1 MPMLTK
7 SPSAFIRPSPSRLHM
22 GGVTQATG
30 NSILACETAGY
41 DVIIVETVG
50 VGQSEYEVAHLCD
63 IFTLLVAPAAGDELQ
78 AIKKGIVEM
87 ANVIAVTKFD
97 GDLIRAARRMRGEIK
112 SATKYIDYTERPAV
126 LCVSAVT
133 KEGIE
138 ETWRLI
144 EERVNKDAGLKAAR
158 RQEKRLQM
166 LRTYLINELFEVL
179 SRNLSYEQYEER
191 LKADPTL
198 SLSELVQDIIYRD
211 LYKVLQKSSL
221 LTES

>member
-1 MPMLTK
+1 M
-7 SPSAFIRPSPSRLHM
+7 
-22 GGVTQATG
+22 V
-30 NSILACETAGY
+30 
-41 DVIIVETVG
+41 IVETVG

-87 ANVIAVTKFD
+87 ANVIAVTKYD
-97 GDLIRAARRMRGEIK
+97 GDLIRAARRMRGEIR

-138 ETWRLI
+138 ETWKLI
-144 EERVNKDAGLKAAR
+144 EERVNKDKEAKAAR

-179 SRNLSYEQYEER
+179 SRHLSYEQYEES
-191 LKADPTL
+191 LKKDPTL
-198 SLSELVQDIIYRD
+198 SLTELTQNIIYHD
-211 LYKVLQKSSL
+211 LYKVLKKNL
-221 LTES
+221 LPQN